1 MSQKLLLVL
10 PLPIYRKG
18 SQVLIDA
25 QAHNGL
31 RLWLNN
37 FDTLTLACP
46 TLDDDPPTGYLPII
60 DERITFE
67 ALPVAYTPLRFASSL
82 RTTTPILKKAIAAS
96 DYLHFAIGGLFGDW
110 AAVSA
115 IIASRSDRPFAVWTD
130 RVESQVTAFQA
141 TSKRGL
147 RKFYSVA
154 VAALMK
160 TYERKIIQMSAVG
173 LFHGMECYEAYS
185 PYSTNPHLVHDIHLG
200 RQHQITDAE
209 IATRL
214 DYKGPIRIVYAGRV
228 HRDKG
233 VFDWIE
239 ALSYAAKED
248 IDFRAVWFGDGP
260 EIDAARHHVMNR
272 NLSDR
277 IEFPGA
283 VTNHL
288 SLIARLRSFD
298 LFMFCHKTQESP
310 RCLVEALICGL
321 PLVGYETPY
330 PRDLIKEH
338 EGGILSAF
346 GRPEL
351 LPGSIRK
358 FCEQRNEVTRN
369 AQLDGKLFDAE
380 SAFQHRSDLM
390 KESLQRGSSAKTH
403 S

>member
-10 PLPIYRKG
+10 PLPAYRKD

-46 TLDDDPPTGYLPII
+46 TLDDDPPSGCLPIV
-60 DERITFE
+60 DERITFV
-67 ALPVAYTPLRFASSL
+67 ALPVAYTPVRFASSL
-82 RTTTPILKKAIAAS
+82 YKTTPILRKIIATS

-115 IIASRSDRPFAVWTD
+115 IIASRNDRPFAVWTD

-147 RKFYSVA
+147 RKLYSVT

-160 TYERKIIQMSAVG
+160 TYERQIIKMSAVG

-185 PYSTNPHLVHDIHLG
+185 SYSANPHLVHDIHLG
-200 RQHQITDAE
+200 REHQITNTE

-214 DYKGPIRIVYAGRV
+214 DHKGPIRITYAGRV

-233 VFDWIE
+233 VFDWID
-239 ALSYAAKED
+239 ALSSAAKD
-248 IDFRAVWFGDGP
+248 GIDFKAVWFGDGP
-260 EIDAARHHVMNR
+260 ELDNARRYVITK
-272 NLSDR
+272 NLSNR
-277 IEFPGA
+277 VEFPGA

-288 SLIARLRSFD
+288 SLIETLRSFD

-330 PRDLIKEH
+330 PRDLIKGH
-338 EGGILSAF
+338 GGGILTPF
-346 GRPEL
+346 GQPAL
-351 LPGSIRK
+351 LSESIRK
-358 FCEQRNEVTRN
+358 FRDRRTEITRD

-380 SAFQHRSDLM
+380 SVFQHRADLM
-390 KESLQRGSSAKTH
+390 KASLRSYPSRPTT
-403 S
+403 